1 MSLAYGAAPVPSVL
15 GMTVRVY
22 QDPLQEQLTQ
32 IFNSTSKSD
41 LEEVQRIVTGLS
53 RRRLLALPLDLSPL
67 TDACEWAVDDLSL
80 RGMPE
85 AASSVREGL
94 TQLVAA
100 ATTSTHPLPGRPDPE
115 VPRTVLVPDDLFDEF
130 VDEARPP
137 ATGAADQV
145 LTVSEWRDL
154 LDAPGPSGDV
164 EDWLQAARDGSGQP
178 PAVLLGW
185 PNNYYLRHWFENHAW
200 LWFAP
205 VQSIHVPAGLVK
217 SLEPRLWVATS
228 VDPSAGWARSMNAR
242 MRRQAA
248 AATRARLPE
257 DEAPEGPL
265 RVYSRDWS
273 RTDYVEVHAHGTSE
287 NGRRWLRR
295 LPSYEAQ
302 IWDPDAKELKT
313 VHFPPGTVIE
323 EPVTLIHFRD
333 REPWEVN
340 RDLGSWA
347 NPFSHEIS
355 VWKAA
360 ANRAL
365 AASSLETDRSKIKA
379 VASGKQIR
387 FQGVTRNEALYR
399 DLCRFGDDEFRRLF
413 PDFRRTRRLLT
424 KWHAAQSLAGKEGV
438 KNLELALETLGPDA
452 PQITQLVHVLHC
464 TRLEITALSGGDASA

>member
-1 MSLAYGAAPVPSVL
+1 MSLAHGAAPVPSVL

-41 LEEVQRIVTGLS
+41 LEEVQRIVTDLS
-53 RRRLLALPLDLSPL
+53 RRRLFALPLDLSSL
-67 TDACEWAVDDLSL
+67 KDACELAVDDLSL
-80 RGMPE
+80 RGMPD

-115 VPRTVLVPDDLFDEF
+115 VPRTVLVPDDLFDEC
-130 VDEARPP
+130 VDEARTP

-145 LTVSEWRDL
+145 LTVSEWRAQ
-154 LDAPGPSGDV
+154 LDAPGPSGGI
-164 EDWLQAARDGSGQP
+164 EDWLHAAQEGLGQP

-205 VQSIHVPAGLVK
+205 VQSIHVSAGLVK

-257 DEAPEGPL
+257 DEAPEGSL

-273 RTDYVEVHAHGTSE
+273 HTDYVEVHAHGISE

-295 LPSYEAQ
+295 LPSYETQ

-347 NPFSHEIS
+347 NPLSHAIS
-355 VWKAA
+355 VWQRA

-365 AASSLETDRSKIKA
+365 GASDLETERSKINA

-387 FQGVTRNEALYR
+387 FQGVKRNEALYR
-399 DLCRFGDDEFRRLF
+399 DLSRFGDDEFRRLF

-452 PQITQLVHVLHC
+452 PEITQLVHVLHC